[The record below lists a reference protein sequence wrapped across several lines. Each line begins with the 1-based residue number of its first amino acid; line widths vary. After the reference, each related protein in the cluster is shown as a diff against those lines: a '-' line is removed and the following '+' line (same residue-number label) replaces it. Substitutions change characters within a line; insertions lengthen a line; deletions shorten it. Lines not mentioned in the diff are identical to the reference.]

1 MLPPCMASSR
11 QLAPDSSRRLFP
23 KLQKGEAA
31 SSIPGPGQMN
41 NLLHRNPTQD
51 TRKEWGR
58 LHKILTERLV
68 ASANL
73 PDSFGWPLQPALA

>member
-1 MLPPCMASSR
+1 
-11 QLAPDSSRRLFP
+11 
-23 KLQKGEAA
+23 
-31 SSIPGPGQMN
+31 MN
-41 NLLHRNPTQD
+41 NLLHRKPTPD

>member
-1 MLPPCMASSR
+1 
-11 QLAPDSSRRLFP
+11 
-23 KLQKGEAA
+23 
-31 SSIPGPGQMN
+31 MN
-41 NLLHRNPTQD
+41 NLLHRNPTRD
-51 TRKEWGR
+51 TRKKWGR